1 MICIE
6 IIYVECITLWFA
18 TETLTQQVHLFV
30 AGALEE
36 HELELSEIQQ
46 QYEDQL
52 ADLKE
57 RREDKQ
63 SRVDA
68 AA

>member
-1 MICIE
+1 MSCSS
-6 IIYVECITLWFA
+6 VVCCRATDLRECW
-18 TETLTQQVHLFV
+18 FV

-36 HELELSEIQQ
+36 HELELSDIQQ

-63 SRVDA
+63 TRVEA